1 MSLILIVVG
10 FSCYYVVPYSLA
22 KQKYTL
28 VFMLLNMVL
37 ILVIIG
43 MTFICML
50 IFEYLERL
58 LLWISINTCCRCDK
72 RLHHVIFKNMEGH
85 RPRNSKT
92 SVMFTLAVSFMIFA
106 ASSFSLT
113 ANLIVQTT
121 EAFIGADIK
130 AQGRNFIDEVP
141 ISKFLDDQIA
151 AKGSPVLSYAF
162 QTIDTD

>member
-50 IFEYLERL
+50 MFEYLERL
-58 LLWISINTCCRCDK
+58 LLWISINTCCRHDK
-72 RLHHVIFKNMEGH
+72 RLHHVIFKNMEAH

-106 ASSFSLT
+106 ASSFALT
-113 ANLIVQTT
+113 SNLIVQTT

-130 AQGRNFIDEVP
+130 AQGNNFINEVP
-141 ISKFLDDQIA
+141 IKEFLDGQKTADGQ
-151 AKGSPVLSYAF
+151 PVVDYAF
-162 QTIDTD
+162 

>member
-1 MSLILIVVG
+1 
-10 FSCYYVVPYSLA
+10 
-22 KQKYTL
+22 
-28 VFMLLNMVL
+28 
-37 ILVIIG
+37 
-43 MTFICML
+43 
-50 IFEYLERL
+50 
-58 LLWISINTCCRCDK
+58 
-72 RLHHVIFKNMEGH
+72 
-85 RPRNSKT
+85 
-92 SVMFTLAVSFMIFA
+92 MFTLAVSFMIFA